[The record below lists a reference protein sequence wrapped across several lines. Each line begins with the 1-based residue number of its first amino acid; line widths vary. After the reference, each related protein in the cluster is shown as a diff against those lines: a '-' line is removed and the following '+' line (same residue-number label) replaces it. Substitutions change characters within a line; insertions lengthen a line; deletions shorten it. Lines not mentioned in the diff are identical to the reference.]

1 MMIYVLCG
9 IPGSGKTT
17 IANQLAE
24 QHGYKV
30 HSYDELC
37 SEDISDI
44 ETKKKW
50 FDNIRTDLLSGRNVI
65 CDCRCLESGCRKWIL
80 QQFADISCEKVLL
93 FKVVPLEICLERNA
107 LREGK
112 AKLSEEHIRRCL
124 MSLEPPTK
132 DEGWDKIY
140 VYKD

>member
-1 MMIYVLCG
+1 MIYVLCG
-9 IPGSGKTT
+9 IPASGKTT
-17 IANQLAE
+17 LANQLAE

-30 HSYDELC
+30 HSYDEAYRDDASD
-37 SEDISDI
+37 SEI
-44 ETKKKW
+44 EAKW
-50 FDNIRTDLLSGRNVI
+50 FCDIRADLLSGNSVV
-65 CDCRCLESGCRKWIL
+65 CDCRCLDSYTRKWIL
-80 QQFADISCEKVLL
+80 QQFADIPCEKVLL

-107 LREGK
+107 RRKGK

-132 DEGWDKIY
+132 EEGWDEIY

>member
-1 MMIYVLCG
+1 MIYLLCG

-17 IANQLAE
+17 LANRLSGQF
-24 QHGYKV
+24 GCKV
-30 HSYDELC
+30 YSYD
-37 SEDISDI
+37 DVYRDDASDT
-44 ETKKKW
+44 ETKNKW
-50 FDNIRTDLLSGRNVI
+50 FCDIRADLLSGHSVV
-65 CDCRCLESGCRKWIL
+65 CDCRCLDSYTRKWIL
-80 QQFADISCEKVLL
+80 QQFADIPCKKVLL

-107 LREGK
+107 QREGK